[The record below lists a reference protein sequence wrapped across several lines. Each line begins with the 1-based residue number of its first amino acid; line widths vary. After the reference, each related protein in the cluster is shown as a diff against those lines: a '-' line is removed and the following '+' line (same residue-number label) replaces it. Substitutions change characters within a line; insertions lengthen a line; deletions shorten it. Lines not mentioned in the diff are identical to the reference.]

1 MPAVDPV
8 HESVEDEG
16 LPEMM
21 GTIFC
26 DSLHVSPLGG
36 EITGLSK
43 VAVRVNPFWPA
54 SVIVESAAVPAATV
68 TESREVRIIGS

>member
-8 HESVEDEG
+8 HESVEVEG

-21 GTIFC
+21 GTMFC
-26 DSLHVSPLGG
+26 ESLHVRPLGG

-43 VAVRVNPFWPA
+43 VAVRVNPFWPD
-54 SVIVESAAVPAATV
+54 SVIVELPIVPAHTV
-68 TESREVRIIGS
+68 IESGEVRIIGS